1 MTYRLLYYPG
11 ATPEN
16 IPAPNIAP
24 TLDMVINAPSVKRSG
39 RELTLAAG
47 QAWSDPP
54 HDCNVLC
61 VSDGVHSFYYFI
73 ETMETLGAAGEIRF
87 TASYSATMT
96 ALYNGFKCN
105 AVCTK
110 YSEPDN
116 SSYPSITREPLVDD
130 LPAHYKD
137 YPAYTT
143 LSVDTA
149 ASVAVLVTMAT
160 MANGEQFDVEYS
172 TETPLTARQNPP
184 YTFVLRDDYVLG
196 EQTTGPSYANALK
209 ELLYLIKRAGTNKNA
224 IQRIQIVPKSWVAYN
239 SEYIELSGP
248 VGGETV
254 YLGVKGRLVTPAYSK
269 RIYAPTTPTSDYT
282 KAVYYNSE
290 YVLCSWG
297 ATIATIP
304 QSMWPV
310 FSVGYSLS
318 NGVNMFVEV
327 TGRGPKQQIPITIPD
342 ILVVGDYFTP
352 WYEAN
357 KDQILAQTLTA
368 GGALLGS
375 VALGVAGV
383 ASGGSLLPAAVALGG
398 SALSAVNSYV
408 SIKQSMEEA
417 KRQTNN
423 TGTSP
428 TSAYTNYRGS
438 ELLEIHQPTTP
449 TLARRRAFARFGY
462 ASNRIIEKIPTVTE
476 APRPLWCSITATPQ
490 GAEFPANGVIG
501 RSDHISALTEELGAS
516 VNVWYGGTVGDFSQ
530 TNK

>member
-16 IPAPNIAP
+16 IPAPNIVP
-24 TLDMVINAPSVKRSG
+24 TLDMLINTPLVKRAG
-39 RELTLAAG
+39 RELTLAANE
-47 QAWSDPP
+47 AWSDPP
-54 HDCNVLC
+54 HDCNILC

-73 ETMETLGAAGEIRF
+73 ETMETLGSASEIRF

-116 SSYPSITREPLVDD
+116 RIYPSITREPLVDD
-130 LPAHYKD
+130 LPTYYPSD
-137 YPAYTT
+137 PAYTS
-143 LSVDTA
+143 LGVDTA
-149 ASVAVLVTMAT
+149 TSVSVLVTMAT
-160 MANGEQFDVEYS
+160 MANGDQFDIAYD

-184 YTFVLRDDYVLG
+184 YTFVLHDDSQLG
-196 EQTTGPSYANALK
+196 PPGYANALK
-209 ELLYLIKRAGTNKNA
+209 ELLYLIKRAGTNKTA
-224 IQRIQIVPKSWVAYN
+224 IQRIQIVPKSWITY
-239 SEYIELSGP
+239 STQETHLSGP
-248 VGGETV
+248 LEGESVYAEVAGYLVKPAHSKTV
-254 YLGVKGRLVTPAYSK
+254 YTPS
-269 RIYAPTTPTSDYT
+269 IPTSDYT

-290 YVLCSWG
+290 YMLRSWG

-304 QSMWPV
+304 TSMSPV
-310 FSVGYSLS
+310 FKVGYSLS

-327 TGRGPKQQIPITIPD
+327 TGTGPKQQIPLTIPD

-357 KDQILAQTLTA
+357 KDQILSQALTA

-383 ASGGSLLPAAVALGG
+383 ATGGSLLPAAVSLGG

-428 TSAYTNYRGS
+428 TSAYTNYPGS
-438 ELLEIHQPTTP
+438 ELLEIYQPTTP
-449 TLARRRAFARFGY
+449 TLERRRAFARFGY
-462 ASNRIIEKIPTVTE
+462 ASNRIIEKIPTATE
-476 APRPLWCSITATPQ
+476 SPRPLWCSITATPQ
-490 GAEFPANGVIG
+490 GAEFPANGVLA
-501 RSDHISALTEELGAS
+501 RSDHISSLTEELGSS
-516 VNVWYGGTVGDFSQ
+516 VNVWYGGTIGDFSQ
-530 TNK
+530 LNK

>member
-24 TLDMVINAPSVKRSG
+24 SLDLAINAPSVKRSG
-39 RELTLAAG
+39 RGLTIAAG

-61 VSDGVHSFYYFI
+61 VSDSVHRFYYFI
-73 ETMETLGAAGEIRF
+73 ETMETLGSASEIRF
-87 TASYSATMT
+87 TAAYSATMT
-96 ALYNGFKCN
+96 ALYNGFRCN

-110 YSEPDN
+110 YGESDN
-116 SSYPSITREPLVDD
+116 RLYPSITREPLVDA
-130 LPAHYKD
+130 LPVY
-137 YPAYTT
+137 YTGGPVYTT

-149 ASVAVLVTMAT
+149 TSVAVLVTMAT
-160 MANGEQFDVEYS
+160 KANGEQLDVTYD

-184 YTFVLRDDYVLG
+184 YTFVLKDDGVADSPG
-196 EQTTGPSYANALK
+196 YANALK
-209 ELLYLIKRAGTNKNA
+209 ELLYLIERAGTNKTA
-224 IQRIQIVPKSWVAYN
+224 IQRIQIVPESWITY
-239 SEYIELSGP
+239 STQETHLSGP
-248 VGGETV
+248 LEGESV
-254 YLGVKGRLVTPAYSK
+254 YVEVIGYLVTPANSK
-269 RIYAPTTPTSDYT
+269 PIYTPPSLTSDYM

-290 YVLCSWG
+290 YLLRSWG

-304 QSMWPV
+304 VSMSPV
-310 FSVGYSLS
+310 FKVGYSLS

-327 TGRGPKQQIPITIPD
+327 SGTGPKQQIPLTIPD

-375 VALGVAGV
+375 VALGVAGF
-383 ASGGSLLPAAVALGG
+383 ASGGSLLPAALALGG

-428 TSAYTNYRGS
+428 TSAYTNYPGS
-438 ELLEIHQPTTP
+438 ELLEIYSPTTP
-449 TLARRRAFARFGY
+449 TLERRQAFARFGY
-462 ASNRIIEKIPTVTE
+462 ASNRILEKIPTASE

-490 GAEFPANGVIG
+490 GAEFPANGVIA
-501 RSDHISALTEELGAS
+501 RSDHISALTEELGSS

>member
-24 TLDMVINAPSVKRSG
+24 ALDLVINAPLVNRAG
-39 RELTLAAG
+39 RELTLAASE
-47 QAWSDPP
+47 AWSDPP
-54 HDCNVLC
+54 HGCNILC

-73 ETMETLGAAGEIRF
+73 ETMETLGSASEIRF
-87 TASYSATMT
+87 TAAYSATMT

-110 YSEPDN
+110 YSESDN
-116 SSYPSITREPLVDD
+116 LLYPSITREPLIDD
-130 LPAHYKD
+130 LPVY
-137 YPAYTT
+137 YPADPVYTT
-143 LSVDTA
+143 LGVDTA

-160 MANGEQFDVEYS
+160 KANGDPFDIGYD
-172 TETPLTARQNPP
+172 TATPLTARQNPP
-184 YTFVLRDDYVLG
+184 YTFVLKDDGGLDPPG
-196 EQTTGPSYANALK
+196 YANALK
-209 ELLYLIKRAGTNKNA
+209 ELLYLIKWAGTNKTA
-224 IQRIQIVPKSWVAYN
+224 IQRIQIVPKSWITYSTDVTYLAGAHEPDTPYV
-239 SEYIELSGP
+239 E
-248 VGGETV
+248 V
-254 YLGVKGRLVTPAYSK
+254 YGYLVTPASSK
-269 RIYAPTTPTSDYT
+269 TIYTPPSQTSDYT

-290 YVLCSWG
+290 YLLRSWG
-297 ATIATIP
+297 ATIGTIP
-304 QSMWPV
+304 VSMLPV
-310 FSVGYSLS
+310 FKVGYSLS

-327 TGRGPKQQIPITIPD
+327 TGTGPKQQIPLTIPD

-357 KDQILAQTLTA
+357 KDQILSQALTA

-383 ASGGSLLPAAVALGG
+383 ATGGSLLPAAVALGG

-428 TSAYTNYRGS
+428 TSAYTNYPGS
-438 ELLEIHQPTTP
+438 ELLEIYQPTTP
-449 TLARRRAFARFGY
+449 TLERRRAFARFGY
-462 ASNRIIEKIPTVTE
+462 SSNHIIEKIPTATE
-476 APRPLWCSITATPQ
+476 SPRPLWCSITATPQ
-490 GAEFPANGVIG
+490 GVEFPANGIIT
-501 RSDHISALTEELGAS
+501 RTDHAAALTEELGSS

-530 TNK
+530 LNE

>member
-1 MTYRLLYYPG
+1 MTYSLLYYPG

-16 IPAPNIAP
+16 IPAPNIEPA
-24 TLDMVINAPSVKRSG
+24 LDMAINAPLVKRFG
-39 RELTLAAG
+39 RELTLAANE
-47 QAWSDPP
+47 AWSDPP
-54 HDCNVLC
+54 HDCNILC
-61 VSDGVHSFYYFI
+61 VSDGVHRFYYFI
-73 ETMETLGAAGEIRF
+73 ETMETLGSASEIRF
-87 TASYSATMT
+87 TASYSAIMT

-110 YSEPDN
+110 YSESDN
-116 SSYPSITREPLVDD
+116 RLYPSITREPLIDD
-130 LPAHYKD
+130 LPAS
-137 YPAYTT
+137 YPADPVYTT
-143 LSVDTA
+143 LRVDSATSV
-149 ASVAVLVTMAT
+149 SVLVTMST
-160 MANGEQFDVEYS
+160 LANGDQFEIADT

-184 YTFVLRDDYVLG
+184 YTFVLEDDRTWSPHTQPGYG
-196 EQTTGPSYANALK
+196 SAL
-209 ELLYLIKRAGTNKNA
+209 EALLYLIERAGTNKTA
-224 IQRIQIVPKSWVAYN
+224 IQRVQIVPKAWVTSN
-239 SEYIELSGP
+239 SDRVPLSGP
-248 VGGETV
+248 LDGEDV
-254 YLGVKGRLVTPAYSK
+254 YVEVYGYLVTPAHSK
-269 RIYAPTTPTSDYT
+269 TVHTPVTPTSDYT

-290 YVLCSWG
+290 YLLRSWG

-304 QSMWPV
+304 ASMSPV
-310 FSVGYSLS
+310 FNVGYSLS

-327 TGRGPKQQIPITIPD
+327 TGTGPKQQTPLTIPD

-383 ASGGSLLPAAVALGG
+383 ATGGSLLPAAVALGG

-428 TSAYTNYRGS
+428 TSAYTNYPGS
-438 ELLEIHQPTTP
+438 ELLEIYQPTTP
-449 TLARRRAFARFGY
+449 TLERRRAFARFGY
-462 ASNRIIEKIPTVTE
+462 ASNHIIEKIPTATE
-476 APRPLWCSITATPQ
+476 SPRPLWCSITATPQ
-490 GAEFPANGVIG
+490 GAEFPANGVIT
-501 RSDHISALTEELGAS
+501 RSDHVAALTEELGAS

>member
-1 MTYRLLYYPG
+1 MTYRLSYYPG

-16 IPAPNIAP
+16 IPAPNIEP
-24 TLDMVINAPSVKRSG
+24 TLDFVINAPMVKRVG
-39 RELTLAAG
+39 RELTLAANE
-47 QAWSDPP
+47 AWSDPP

-73 ETMETLGAAGEIRF
+73 ETMEALGSASEIRF
-87 TASYSATMT
+87 TAAYSATMT

-110 YSEPDN
+110 YSESDN
-116 SSYPSITREPLVDD
+116 RLYPSITREPLIDD
-130 LPAHYKD
+130 LPVY
-137 YPAYTT
+137 YPSDPVYTT
-143 LSVDTA
+143 LSVDTST
-149 ASVAVLVTMAT
+149 SVSVLVTMAT
-160 MANGEQFDVEYS
+160 KANGDQFEVEYD
-172 TETPLTARQNPP
+172 TETPLTSRQNPP
-184 YTFVLRDDYVLG
+184 YTFVIQDDGLWD
-196 EQTTGPSYANALK
+196 TPSQRGYANALK
-209 ELLYLIKRAGTNKNA
+209 ALLYLIKRAGTNKTA
-224 IQRIQIVPKSWVAYN
+224 IQRIQIVPNSWITHSTEATH
-239 SEYIELSGP
+239 LSGP
-248 VGGETV
+248 LEGETAYV
-254 YLGVKGRLVTPAYSK
+254 EVAGYLVTPANSK
-269 RIYAPTTPTSDYT
+269 TVYAPSTPTSDYT

-290 YVLCSWG
+290 FMLKSWG
-297 ATIATIP
+297 AAIGTIP
-304 QSMWPV
+304 VSMSPV
-310 FSVGYSLS
+310 FNVGYSLS

-327 TGRGPKQQIPITIPD
+327 TGTGPKQQIPLTIPD

-383 ASGGSLLPAAVALGG
+383 ATGGSLLPAAVALGG

-428 TSAYTNYRGS
+428 TSAYTNYPGG
-438 ELLEIHQPTTP
+438 ELLEIYQPTTP
-449 TLARRRAFARFGY
+449 TLERRRAFACFGY
-462 ASNRIIEKIPTVTE
+462 ASNRIIEKIPTASE

-490 GAEFPANGVIG
+490 GAEFPPNAVIT
-501 RSDHISALTEELGAS
+501 RSDHISALTEELGSS

-530 TNK
+530 LNK

>member
-16 IPAPNIAP
+16 IPAPNIEPA
-24 TLDMVINAPSVKRSG
+24 LDLVINAPMVKRSG

-47 QAWSDPP
+47 QGWSDPP
-54 HDCNVLC
+54 HDCNILC

-73 ETMETLGAAGEIRF
+73 ETMETLGSASEIRF
-87 TASYSATMT
+87 TAAYSATMT
-96 ALYNGFKCN
+96 ALYNSFKCN

-110 YSEPDN
+110 YSESDN
-116 SSYPSITREPLVDD
+116 RLYPSITREPIVDD
-130 LPAHYKD
+130 LPAY
-137 YPAYTT
+137 YPSDPVYTT
-143 LSVDTA
+143 LGVDTA
-149 ASVAVLVTMAT
+149 SSVAVLVTMAT
-160 MANGEQFDVEYS
+160 KANGDPFDIGYD
-172 TETPLTARQNPP
+172 TATPLTARQNPP
-184 YTFVLRDDYVLG
+184 YTFVLDDDS
-196 EQTTGPSYANALK
+196 ESGPPGYANAIK
-209 ELLYLIKRAGTNKNA
+209 SLLYLIERAGTNKTA
-224 IQRIQIVPKSWVAYN
+224 IQRIQIVPKSWITY
-239 SEYIELSGP
+239 STQETHLSGP
-248 VGGETV
+248 LEGESV
-254 YLGVKGRLVTPAYSK
+254 YVEVYGYLVTPANSK
-269 RIYAPTTPTSDYT
+269 TVYAPTIPTTDYT

-290 YVLCSWG
+290 YMLRSWG

-304 QSMWPV
+304 TSMSPV
-310 FSVGYSLS
+310 FKVGYSLS

-327 TGRGPKQQIPITIPD
+327 TGVGPKQQIPLTIPD

-383 ASGGSLLPAAVALGG
+383 ATGGSLLPAAVALGG

-428 TSAYTNYRGS
+428 TSAYTNYPGS
-438 ELLEIHQPTTP
+438 ELLEIYQPTTP
-449 TLARRRAFARFGY
+449 TLERRRAFARFGY
-462 ASNRIIEKIPTVTE
+462 SSNHIIEKIPTATE
-476 APRPLWCSITATPQ
+476 SPRPLWCSITATPQ
-490 GAEFPANGVIG
+490 GVEFPANGIIT
-501 RSDHISALTEELGAS
+501 RTDHAAALTEELGSS

-530 TNK
+530 LNK

>member
-16 IPAPNIAP
+16 IPAPNIEP
-24 TLDMVINAPSVKRSG
+24 TLDLVINAPLVKRAG

-54 HDCNVLC
+54 HDCNILC

-73 ETMETLGAAGEIRF
+73 ETMATLGAASEIRF

-110 YSEPDN
+110 YSERDN
-116 SSYPSITREPLVDD
+116 SLYPSITREPLVDD
-130 LPAHYKD
+130 LPVY
-137 YPAYTT
+137 YPSDPVYTT

-149 ASVAVLVTMAT
+149 AAVAVLVTMAT
-160 MANGEQFDVEYS
+160 MANGEQLDVTYD

-184 YTFVLRDDYVLG
+184 YTFVLRDDVGLDPPG
-196 EQTTGPSYANALK
+196 YASALK
-209 ELLYLIKRAGTNKNA
+209 ELLRLIKRAGTNKTA
-224 IQRIQIVPKSWVAYN
+224 IQRIQIVPKSWITHSTN
-239 SEYIELSGP
+239 ETHLSGP
-248 VGGETV
+248 LEGETV
-254 YLGVKGRLVTPAYSK
+254 YVETVGYLVTPANSK
-269 RIYAPTTPTSDYT
+269 PIYTPPSQTSDYM

-290 YVLCSWG
+290 YMLRSWG
-297 ATIATIP
+297 STVATIP
-304 QSMWPV
+304 TAMSPV
-310 FSVGYSLS
+310 FKVGYSLS
-318 NGVNMFVEV
+318 NGINMFVEV
-327 TGRGPKQQIPITIPD
+327 IGTGPKQQIPLTIPD
-342 ILVVGDYFTP
+342 LLVVGDYFTP

-357 KDQILAQTLTA
+357 KDQILAQTITA

-383 ASGGSLLPAAVALGG
+383 ATGGSLLPAAVALGG

-408 SIKQSMEEA
+408 SVKQSMEEA

-428 TSAYTNYRGS
+428 TSAYTNYPGS
-438 ELLEIHQPTTP
+438 ELLEIYQPTTP
-449 TLARRRAFARFGY
+449 TLERRRAFARFGY
-462 ASNRIIEKIPTVTE
+462 SSNRIIEKIPTASE

-490 GAEFPANGVIG
+490 GAEFPPNGIIT
-501 RSDHISALTEELGAS
+501 RSDHVAALTEELGSS
-516 VNVWYGGTVGDFSQ
+516 VNVWFSGTVGDFSQ
-530 TNK
+530 LNK

>member
-16 IPAPNIAP
+16 IPAPNIEP
-24 TLDMVINAPSVKRSG
+24 TLDLAINAPLVKRAG
-39 RELTLAAG
+39 RELTLAASE
-47 QAWSDPP
+47 AWSDPP

-73 ETMETLGAAGEIRF
+73 ETMETLGAASEIRF
-87 TASYSATMT
+87 TAAYSATMT

-110 YSEPDN
+110 YSEADN
-116 SSYPSITREPLVDD
+116 RLYPSITREPLVDD
-130 LPAHYKD
+130 LPAY
-137 YPAYTT
+137 YTGDPVYT
-143 LSVDTA
+143 SLGVDTA
-149 ASVAVLVTMAT
+149 TSVSVLVTMAT
-160 MANGEQFDVEYS
+160 MANGDQFDIAYD

-184 YTFVLRDDYVLG
+184 YTFVIQDDGLWDPTSQRG
-196 EQTTGPSYANALK
+196 YANALK
-209 ELLYLIKRAGTNKNA
+209 ALLYLIKRAGTNKTA
-224 IQRIQIVPKSWVAYN
+224 IQRIQIVPTSWITH
-239 SEYIELSGP
+239 STEMTHLSGP
-248 VGGETV
+248 LDGEATYIEVGGYLVKPAHSKTV
-254 YLGVKGRLVTPAYSK
+254 YTPS
-269 RIYAPTTPTSDYT
+269 IPTSDYT

-290 YVLCSWG
+290 YLLRSWG

-304 QSMWPV
+304 ASMLPV
-310 FSVGYSLS
+310 FNVGYSLS

-327 TGRGPKQQIPITIPD
+327 TGNGPKQQIPLTIPD

-383 ASGGSLLPAAVALGG
+383 ATGGSLLPAAVALGG

-428 TSAYTNYRGS
+428 TSAYTNYPGS
-438 ELLEIHQPTTP
+438 ELLEIYQPTTP
-449 TLARRRAFARFGY
+449 TLGRRRAFARFGY

-490 GAEFPANGVIG
+490 GAEFPANGVIS
-501 RSDHISALTEELGAS
+501 RTDHVAALTEELGSS

-530 TNK
+530 INK

>member
-24 TLDMVINAPSVKRSG
+24 TLDMVINAPLVKRSG

-73 ETMETLGAAGEIRF
+73 ETMETLGAASEIRF

-110 YSEPDN
+110 YSESDN
-116 SSYPSITREPLVDD
+116 WLYPSITREPLIDD
-130 LPAHYKD
+130 LPVYYKSD
-137 YPAYTT
+137 PVYTT
-143 LSVDTA
+143 FSVDTA
-149 ASVAVLVTMAT
+149 TSVSVLVTMAT
-160 MANGEQFDVEYS
+160 KANGDQFNIEYD
-172 TETPLTARQNPP
+172 TETPLTTRQNPP
-184 YTFVLRDDYVLG
+184 YTFVVGTRNFWEGTGEPNYAIELKVLL
-196 EQTTGPSYANALK
+196 E
-209 ELLYLIKRAGTNKNA
+209 LIKRAGTNKTA
-224 IQRIQIVPKSWVAYN
+224 IQRIQIVPRSWITY
-239 SEYIELSGP
+239 STEETPLSGP
-248 VGGETV
+248 LDGETIYNEIFG
-254 YLGVKGRLVTPAYSK
+254 YLVSPANSK
-269 RIYAPTTPTSDYT
+269 IIYNPPTKTSDYT

-290 YVLCSWG
+290 YMLRSWG
-297 ATIATIP
+297 ATIGTIP
-304 QSMWPV
+304 VSMLPV
-310 FSVGYSLS
+310 FKVGYSLS

-327 TGRGPKQQIPITIPD
+327 TGTGPKQQIPLTIPD
-342 ILVVGDYFTP
+342 ILVVGDYFTA

-368 GGALLGS
+368 GGALIGS

-428 TSAYTNYRGS
+428 TSAYTNYPGS
-438 ELLEIHQPTTP
+438 ELLEIYQPTTP
-449 TLARRRAFARFGY
+449 TLERRRAFARFGY
-462 ASNRIIEKIPTVTE
+462 ASNRIIEKIPTATE
-476 APRPLWCSITATPQ
+476 SPRPLWCSITATPQ
-490 GAEFPANGVIG
+490 GAEFPANGIIT
-501 RSDHISALTEELGAS
+501 RSDHVAALTEELGSS
-516 VNVWYGGTVGDFSQ
+516 VNVWYGGTIGDFSQ
-530 TNK
+530 LNK

>member
-24 TLDMVINAPSVKRSG
+24 AIDLVINAPLVKRVG
-39 RELTLAAG
+39 RELTLAASEP
-47 QAWSDPP
+47 WSDPP
-54 HDCNVLC
+54 HDCNILC
-61 VSDGVHSFYYFI
+61 VSDYVHEFYYFI
-73 ETMETLGAAGEIRF
+73 DTMETLSAASEIRF

-110 YSEPDN
+110 YSEADN
-116 SSYPSITREPLVDD
+116 RLYPSITCEPLVDD
-130 LPAHYKD
+130 LPVY
-137 YPAYTT
+137 YTGDPVYT
-143 LSVDTA
+143 SLSVDTA
-149 ASVAVLVTMAT
+149 TSVSVLVTMAT
-160 MANGEQFDVEYS
+160 MANGDQFDIAYD

-184 YTFVLRDDYVLG
+184 YTFVLQDDWEPLMPNG
-196 EQTTGPSYANALK
+196 YANALK
-209 ELLYLIKRAGTNKNA
+209 ALLYLIKRTGANKTA
-224 IQRIQIVPKSWVAYN
+224 IQRIQIVPTSWVTH
-239 SEYIELSGP
+239 STEQTHLSGP
-248 VGGETV
+248 LDGESTYVEAMGYLVKSAHSKTV
-254 YLGVKGRLVTPAYSK
+254 YTPSI
-269 RIYAPTTPTSDYT
+269 RTTDYT

-290 YVLCSWG
+290 YMLRSWG
-297 ATIATIP
+297 ATIGTIP
-304 QSMWPV
+304 VSMLPV
-310 FSVGYSLS
+310 FKVGYSLS

-327 TGRGPKQQIPITIPD
+327 TGTGPKQQIPLTIPD

-383 ASGGSLLPAAVALGG
+383 ATGGSLLPAAVALGG

-428 TSAYTNYRGS
+428 TSAYTNYPGS
-438 ELLEIHQPTTP
+438 ELLEIYQPTTP
-449 TLARRRAFARFGY
+449 TLERRRVFARFGY
-462 ASNRIIEKIPTVTE
+462 SSNHIIEKIPTASE
-476 APRPLWCSITATPQ
+476 APRPLWCSITATPR
-490 GAEFPANGVIG
+490 GAEFPANGVIS
-501 RSDHISALTEELGAS
+501 RTDHVAALTEELGSS